1 MKKLKL
7 ILLIILASFSIF
19 VLSSCKGDNTP
30 EDTDTTF
37 VVGSAMNMT
46 GSFLTYEMFSGGD
59 NISTIKKLIN
69 DYEPVSFTKNEKY
82 EINTT
87 VVEDIKIVEEEG
99 IGTTYTLKIKNNL
112 KWSNGDKITSKD
124 YVGSI
129 MLFNNSLFF
138 DVMGQKI
145 LPNVNV
151 IGSDEYYNDGSG
163 LGELVGVKLIS
174 DYEFSFT
181 VEGKLNVVDLSILKI
196 TPYPMNVLMPGVSI
210 VQANK
215 GVKFEGK
222 TTEELKDILYKSIE
236 NDFQGY
242 RYYPSVTCGPY
253 KLESLKNEECIL
265 VKNEEYVGNYEGQK
279 PEIDKI
285 IIKTVSGTKDQIIS
299 SIQSGVIDY
308 YDFGSGITESDLSK
322 LDTNVVNSIAFN
334 TNAVMN
340 IAFHSDKGPVR
351 FKEVRQAIAYLMDNK
366 DVYGDYSVNQWM
378 VKESM
383 DENGNVLGI
392 DLLGKKVVLNKYEN
406 DVDKAVELI
415 KKAGYIYGDAD
426 CSKLYSN
433 GDELRYRKNEE
444 GVGEALVLDII
455 VIDRYDYMFN
465 QLVDSAKQIGFKIN
479 IIVGDV
485 TTIQNNY
492 LAYYG
497 DGYDNIPENATYEE
511 ILNLY
516 NPETDKREG
525 NAYQCNYKLDLILE
539 NASFSTDLKKWGNEG
554 NCYFLYNE
562 LLDAAAKELDSVRD
576 SEEKYLEAWQK
587 YQYIYND
594 ELPMLPFNTIEKVIL
609 FNNKLKGFEGEVSEN
624 WDWTY
629 QIIYCEKTE

>member
-19 VLSSCKGDNTP
+19 VLSSCKQDNAP
-30 EDTDTTF
+30 EETDTTF
-37 VVGSAMNMT
+37 VVGSVMNMT
-46 GSFLTYEMFSGGD
+46 GSFLTYGMFSGGD
-59 NISTIKKLIN
+59 NVSTIKKLIN
-69 DYEPVSFTKNEKY
+69 DYEPVAFTKNEKY

-87 VVEDIKIVEEEG
+87 VVEDIKIVEDV

-112 KWSNGDKITSKD
+112 KWSSGEKITAKD

-129 MLFNNSLFF
+129 MLFNNNLLF

-145 LPNVNV
+145 LPNIDV
-151 IGSDEYYNDGSG
+151 IGSAEYYNDESG
-163 LGELVGVKLIS
+163 LGELVGVNLIS

-181 VEGKLNVVDLSILKI
+181 TEQKVNIVDLSILKI
-196 TPYPMNVLMPGVSI
+196 TPYPMNVLLPGVSI
-210 VQANK
+210 VQGNN

-222 TTEELKDILYKSIE
+222 TTDELKDILYKTIE

-265 VKNEEYVGNYEGQK
+265 VKNDEYVGNYEGQK

-285 IIKTVSGTKDQIIS
+285 IIKTVSGTKEQIIS

-308 YDFGSGITESDLSK
+308 YDFGSSITESDLNK
-322 LDTNVVNSIAFN
+322 LDVNVVNSTMFGSN
-334 TNAVMN
+334 TVMN

-351 FKEVRQAIAYLMDNK
+351 FKEVRQAVAYLMDNK
-366 DVYGDYSVNQWM
+366 TIYGDYSLNQWM
-378 VKESM
+378 AKESM
-383 DENGNVLGI
+383 NEDGNVLGI
-392 DLLGKKVVLNKYEN
+392 DLSGKKVVLNKYEY

-415 KKAGYIYGDAD
+415 EKAGYIYGDVE
-426 CSKLYSN
+426 CSKLYSS
-433 GDELRYRKNEE
+433 GDELRYRKNEK
-444 GVGEALVLDII
+444 GVGEALILDVLS
-455 VIDRYDYMFN
+455 IDYYSYMFN
-465 QLVDSAKQIGFKIN
+465 QLVNSAKGIGFKIN
-479 IIVGDV
+479 VIAGNASS
-485 TTIQNNY
+485 IQNNY
-492 LAYYG
+492 LAYNG

-525 NAYQCNYKLDLILE
+525 NAYQCNFRCDLMLE
-539 NASFSTDLKKWGNEG
+539 NRSFTTGLENWGDEG

-562 LLDAAAKELDSVRD
+562 LLDAAAKELDSIRD

-609 FNNKLKGFEGEVSEN
+609 FNSKLKGFEGEVSEN
-624 WDWTY
+624 WDWAY
-629 QIIYCEKTE
+629 QIIYCEMTE